1 MKVKSK
7 VRPYVKILKED
18 YDWDWYYVLPLLRKK
33 LERMANYFDK
43 SRLVEGW
50 EDDVKN
56 IRLCM
61 KLIDIVTGKHEYYNV
76 WTDTYNGYINIRN
89 TERFGIRKELVDSS
103 NSKTSGLFRNELRV
117 EKAWHLLWRLIEL
130 KMRNWWD

>member
-7 VRPYVKILKED
+7 IRPYARILKED
-18 YDWDWYYVLPLLRKK
+18 YDWDWYYALPLLRKK

-43 SRLVEGW
+43 SRLIEGW
-50 EDDVKN
+50 QDDVN
-56 IRLCM
+56 EIRLCIR
-61 KLIDIVTGKHEYYNV
+61 LIDIVSRDDQIYDIMTNTISKYV
-76 WTDTYNGYINIRN
+76 NIRN
-89 TERFGIRKELVDSS
+89 SKRFNIDKSYFNRDSITVNIFKE
-103 NSKTSGLFRNELRV
+103 ELRI